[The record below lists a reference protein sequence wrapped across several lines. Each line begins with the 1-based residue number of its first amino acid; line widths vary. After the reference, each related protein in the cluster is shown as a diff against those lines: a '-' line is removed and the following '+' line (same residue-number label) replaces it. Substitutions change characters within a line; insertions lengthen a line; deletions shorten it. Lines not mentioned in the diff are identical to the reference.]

1 MHIHKG
7 IALVQVLIITVVL
20 TLLSLFIAQTVQFQT
35 AIAHTMNDAFKLRL
49 QIEDAEARLLQTIL
63 TEHLYVSKTSRN
75 EMVRKWNFYGKEFSI
90 TENVKISIQD
100 LNGLISLNSIDK
112 TITKSLLSDLGLS
125 IEETNIFIDS
135 LEDWKDEDDLKH
147 LNGAESA
154 YYRSIQQK
162 GPRNG
167 YLQSLSEVEYIKGAD
182 TLTFTQWQ
190 KYFSIEFVNGF
201 NPLNSP
207 ETILKSIVK
216 DDSKVKEVIELRE
229 EGKLTELRFV
239 QITGMDSDEFISFSS
254 GNQLFVTIEA
264 NNETQ
269 RIVKS
274 FIVERRPRSI
284 MYPIV
289 LTGVKW
295 NNM

>member
-7 IALVQVLIITVVL
+7 IALVQVLIISVVL

-75 EMVRKWNFYGKEFSI
+75 EIVRKWNFYGKEFSI

-190 KYFSIEFVNGF
+190 KYFSVEFVNGF

>member
-7 IALVQVLIITVVL
+7 IALVQVLIISVVL

-190 KYFSIEFVNGF
+190 KYFSVEFVNGF

-216 DDSKVKEVIELRE
+216 DDLKVKEVIELRE

-269 RIVKS
+269 RIVKN

>member
-1 MHIHKG
+1 VALQKG
-7 IALVQVLIITVVL
+7 IALVQVLIISIVL
-20 TLLSLFIAQTVQFQT
+20 TLLSLFIAQTVQFQA

-49 QIEDAEARLLQTIL
+49 KVEDAEAALLQAIL
-63 TEHLYVSKTSRN
+63 TEHLYVNQSSKN
-75 EMVRKWNFYGKEFSI
+75 EIAKNWNFYGKVFSI
-90 TENVKISIQD
+90 NDNVKVTLQD
-100 LNGLISLNSIDK
+100 LNSLISLNSIDK
-112 TITKSLLSDLGLS
+112 IITKSLLVDFGLS
-125 IEETNIFIDS
+125 IEETNILLDS

-154 YYRSIQQK
+154 YYRSIQKK

-167 YLQSLSEVEYIKGAD
+167 YLQSLSEVEYIQGANK
-182 TLTFTQWQ
+182 LAFEQWQ
-190 KYFSIEFVNGF
+190 TYFSVEFVNGF

-207 ETILKSIVK
+207 EAILKAVVK
-216 DDSKVKEVIELRE
+216 DASKVKEVIELRN
-229 EGKLTELRFV
+229 EGKLTELQFV
-239 QITGMDSDEFISFSS
+239 LITGIDSDEFVSFST
-254 GNQLFVTIEA
+254 GNQLSVSIEA
-264 NNETQ
+264 SNDSQ
-269 RIVKS
+269 KIVKS